1 MDHTT
6 IYPPLSRQELDG
18 AAISKKAAK
27 DGMVLLRNRAH
38 ALPLTPGAIC
48 LFGNGAVRTVRGGT
62 GSGDP
67 FNGGLSGGGDVHVD
81 LSPHYHI
88 QLLPAMQKAGFTVL
102 TEEMLL
108 RIGEHFDEGLRR
120 LENSV
125 MSSYTLPEEAMSET
139 AARAYAAGTDTAIYV
154 ISRNSGEGTDRA
166 VEDDYNLTQTEKE
179 NLALLRSC
187 FRTLILLLNVGGP
200 VCVADLEE
208 ADPDAILLMGQGGQE
223 GGEAAAEVLTG
234 ATNPSGKLTAVTG
247 CIEKTGSPADWS
259 RGSALLCCIYFVPRS
274 ATPFT

>member
-6 IYPPLSRQELDG
+6 IYPPLSQRELDG

-67 FNGGLSGGGDVHVD
+67 FNGGLSGGGDVRVD
-81 LSPHYHI
+81 LSPRYHI

-108 RIGEHFDEGLRR
+108 RIGERFDEGLRR
-120 LENSV
+120 MENRV
-125 MSSYTLPEEAMSET
+125 MSSFTLPEEAMSEA

-247 CIEKTGSPADWS
+247 CIGKTGSPADWS